1 MDDISAP
8 ILCERIK
15 VEEEMG
21 QQCTEL
27 FHGIKSFLMAENT
40 KHTKLKDMVAIPT
53 CSFTKRAQQEMLFP
67 SLKVVTAPATPQRTK
82 VNTLLNILAQKDA
95 WPTSVTAVPDPE
107 TECVK
112 IFVMCTTDLH
122 HILKLCGLI
131 PGQEELVLPPW
142 IKEMAVKQLT
152 KDGKHG
158 IIHEMCT
165 QLRYE
170 DNPIPL
176 FPAIYKMVQD
186 KAFGGMMI
194 LTVRQ
199 QQ

>member
-1 MDDISAP
+1 
-8 ILCERIK
+8 
-15 VEEEMG
+15 MG

-165 QLRYE
+165 QLWYE

-186 KAFGGMMI
+186 KIF
-194 LTVRQ
+194 RY
-199 QQ
+199 

>member
-1 MDDISAP
+1 MPCPAYLAYDAFMDDISAP

-95 WPTSVTAVPDPE
+95 SSPTSVTVVPEDPE

-112 IFVMCTTDLH
+112 KFGMCTAIDA
-122 HILKLCGLI
+122 LI
-131 PGQEELVLPPW
+131 
-142 IKEMAVKQLT
+142 
-152 KDGKHG
+152 
-158 IIHEMCT
+158 
-165 QLRYE
+165 RYFCA
-170 DNPIPL
+170 D
-176 FPAIYKMVQD
+176 
-186 KAFGGMMI
+186 
-194 LTVRQ
+194 
-199 QQ
+199 